1 MANVSGHPEMGYD
14 SAPARSTGNGLAIGS
29 LVVGILALVA
39 SWVPIAG
46 WILGAVA
53 VVLGVLSRRQAKA
66 GNGLAL
72 AGLIL
77 GAVAFVISTALFLV
91 AISQTT

>member
-1 MANVSGHPEMGYD
+1 MANVSYD
-14 SAPARSTGNGLAIGS
+14 GSAARTTRNGLAIGS

-46 WILGAVA
+46 WVLGAVA
-53 VVLGVLSRRQAKA
+53 VVLGVLSRRQVKT
-66 GNGLAL
+66 GNSLGL

-91 AISQTT
+91 ALSQTT

>member
-1 MANVSGHPEMGYD
+1 MANVPYD
-14 SAPARSTGNGLAIGS
+14 GSSARSTRNGLAIAS
-29 LVVGILALVA
+29 LVVGILAIVA

-46 WILGAVA
+46 WVLGAVA

-66 GNGLAL
+66 GNSLAL

-91 AISQTT
+91 ALSQTT